1 MLVFHAHPSANPRQ
15 YHSLLY
21 INFSFFHPSKTN
33 SHETPEILFVTA
45 LLMAFM
51 TARSETVTYNDAGTP
66 YDISI
71 DKGDN
76 AGELYVR
83 FTLNKIS
90 FVTADDNARQT
101 VPVIKDMTLGQSEG
115 KPGLPGRNII
125 LPLPTSAA
133 CSVEMLDSTYTDYTY
148 EVAPAVGPVLLSET
162 RPKPVEPIAAHEG
175 FIYNSALSHSGI
187 ETSRERFYHIFSLRP
202 VNYDHNRH
210 TVRVCTS
217 FTARIT
223 YDEQENTRLA
233 ARSRAFRNTPIFNDT
248 IGVVKVIPD
257 TEDVTED
264 YLILGVDY
272 TIDKESLNNFIEWK
286 KTQGYRVH
294 LETINRTWRTNEIQD
309 VIKKHYEKA
318 DVNLTHLLLLGTHG
332 LIPGRFF
339 YKDYRWNPKE
349 EKYDTLSYHM
359 DFFYSRMGTDPNEQM
374 LPDINCGRIGIS
386 SGATNGIN
394 QQMAAAL
401 DKIVNYQ
408 RNPVTN
414 PDFYK
419 NVFLASK
426 FENDTA
432 NENHELLVFV
442 RTSEDIAK
450 YLSGSIGKTINR
462 IYCTDPGTNPTYWSN
477 QKYYKQEDNEEIP
490 TYLQRPNFAWN
501 GTAANIKSAI
511 NQGSLLGIYNGHGNM
526 SGWNFFNYTVL
537 PTDTDYHNGAM
548 QPLILSLCCT
558 SGYLG
563 FLNAFSYEMSRRA
576 NGAIGVIAG
585 CCPTFTVHNDIF
597 GLGMIDAIWSDP
609 GLKSQ
614 VTSYV
619 YNEYPHK
626 NEVKTLG
633 SIMNSGNYRLIEQL
647 GDDWGLAN
655 NNIRAYHLFG
665 DPSTQFYSEVPTKFT
680 SPSITTFL
688 DNITVSVLES
698 YSSDTPVYVSFYD
711 KKAQRIERYRT
722 YGGKVTFK
730 NASDSI
736 VSVCISAHN
745 KIPYIKECDMSR
757 IAPIPPIEID
767 FLSFDYVNYDAA
779 TKKVTAKVHF
789 PEGYSDFVSVSFRGI
804 NESLSLSHPVSP
816 ENDTVTFDCSKCSP
830 GIYVVYLSGSGA
842 TSACT
847 RKINIY

>member
-1 MLVFHAHPSANPRQ
+1 
-15 YHSLLY
+15 
-21 INFSFFHPSKTN
+21 
-33 SHETPEILFVTA
+33 
-45 LLMAFM
+45 MAFM

-294 LETINRTWRTNEIQD
+294 LESRPGEWKTTAIRNT
-309 VIKKHYEKA
+309 VKSYYERPET
-318 DVNLTHLLLLGTHG
+318 NLTYLLLLGTHE
-332 LIPGRFF
+332 LIPGRH
-339 YKDYRWNPKE
+339 YYSEPVKNPETGKKEYIHCHTDYHYTRMCDNPDKQW
-349 EKYDTLSYHM
+349 
-359 DFFYSRMGTDPNEQM
+359 F
-374 LPDINCGRIGIS
+374 PDINSGRIGINVGTGGTGRS
-386 SGATNGIN
+386 
-394 QQMAAAL
+394 QQMADAL
-401 DKIVNYQ
+401 NKIVNYQ

-426 FENDTA
+426 FENDTSHIGY
-432 NENHELLVFV
+432 EKWRFV
-442 RTSEDIAK
+442 RTSEDVAT
-450 YLSGSIGKTINR
+450 YLSDSMGKAINR
-462 IYCTDPGTNPTYWSN
+462 IYCIDELGDPMYWSI
-477 QKYYKQEDNEEIP
+477 QKSFTQGDKDTIP
-490 TYLQRPNFAWN
+490 RYLQRPNFAWN
-501 GTAANIKSAI
+501 GTAADIKCR
-511 NQGSLLGIYNGHGNM
+511 QYVGH
-526 SGWNFFNYTVL
+526 L
-537 PTDTDYHNGAM
+537 
-548 QPLILSLCCT
+548 
-558 SGYLG
+558 
-563 FLNAFSYEMSRRA
+563 
-576 NGAIGVIAG
+576 
-585 CCPTFTVHNDIF
+585 
-597 GLGMIDAIWSDP
+597 
-609 GLKSQ
+609 
-614 VTSYV
+614 
-619 YNEYPHK
+619 
-626 NEVKTLG
+626 
-633 SIMNSGNYRLIEQL
+633 
-647 GDDWGLAN
+647 
-655 NNIRAYHLFG
+655 
-665 DPSTQFYSEVPTKFT
+665 
-680 SPSITTFL
+680 
-688 DNITVSVLES
+688 
-698 YSSDTPVYVSFYD
+698 
-711 KKAQRIERYRT
+711 
-722 YGGKVTFK
+722 
-730 NASDSI
+730 
-736 VSVCISAHN
+736 
-745 KIPYIKECDMSR
+745 
-757 IAPIPPIEID
+757 
-767 FLSFDYVNYDAA
+767 
-779 TKKVTAKVHF
+779 
-789 PEGYSDFVSVSFRGI
+789 
-804 NESLSLSHPVSP
+804 
-816 ENDTVTFDCSKCSP
+816 
-830 GIYVVYLSGSGA
+830 
-842 TSACT
+842 
-847 RKINIY
+847 